1 MMTPDQLEM
10 LKRLKAPIDKYMGP
24 WRIGDKCYSIYHSQT
39 GFIIDTSQNSYRYT
53 HVVFDSGMEVK
64 CKVDNMEM
72 YLRIPPFATP
82 DGKRCLLGLLQSLN
96 NDYLTRHLKL
106 ECIDGVW
113 IVNTVLT
120 NSWSACDKDPY
131 TAILKALCE
140 QEEV

>member
-1 MMTPDQLEM
+1 MNQDQLEM

-64 CKVDNMEM
+64 CKVDNMGM

-82 DGKRCLLGLLQSLN
+82 GEKRCLWDMVDWTKWYRDICANGNLC
-96 NDYLTRHLKL
+96 LKYKYPSVG
-106 ECIDGVW
+106 ERI
-113 IVNTVLT
+113 NFE
-120 NSWSACDKDPY
+120 ADPY
-131 TAILKALCE
+131 TAILKALIV
-140 QEEV
+140 QEGV

>member
-1 MMTPDQLEM
+1 MQMTPEQLEM
-10 LKRLKAPIDKYMGP
+10 LKRLKDPIDGYMGP
-24 WRIGDKCYSIYHSQT
+24 VQIGDMFYNPFRKKICFVDKET
-39 GFIIDTSQNSYRYT
+39 IIIEGYYI
-53 HVVFDSGMEVK
+53 
-64 CKVDNMEM
+64 
-72 YLRIPPFATP
+72 IPPFCTP

-131 TAILKALCE
+131 TAVLKALII
-140 QEEV
+140 QENV